1 MLENNFNHY
10 IIELDYH
17 TEYSCEDS
25 GCYEDICRCGRINDI
40 RIISI
45 DFNKLVDMI
54 YDSLTDYNS
63 KAGKRQQ
70 RISQLLYGGEVVD
83 KYCINRIITK
93 YKLYK
98 TCNWTIQVD
107 GGYYGD
113 EIGNITINQVI
124 FDLVKSEC
132 QKLMELET
140 ISEKIKLVLSLE
152 YGYLLPDL
160 GNKDFEIIRISKSD
174 IDFKSLNQNHIKLVN
189 EEKSVNG
196 LNHYNSFFY
205 HLPRGV
211 VRKIGNQFKIVDGFH
226 RIMEI
231 DSTGE
236 FEVFCVND

>member
-1 MLENNFNHY
+1 MLENNFNQY

-93 YKLYK
+93 YKLYE

-113 EIGNITINQVI
+113 EIGNITINQII

-152 YGYLLPDL
+152 YGYLLTDL

-196 LNHYNSFFY
+196 LSHYNSFFY

-236 FEVFCVND
+236 FEVFCVN